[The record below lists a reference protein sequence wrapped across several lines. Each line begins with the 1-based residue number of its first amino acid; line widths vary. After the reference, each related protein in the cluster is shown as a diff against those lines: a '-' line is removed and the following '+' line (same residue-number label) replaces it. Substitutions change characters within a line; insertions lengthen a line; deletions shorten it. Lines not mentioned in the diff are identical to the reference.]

1 MVVLDEVKI
10 RTQIC
15 NEIVVNPARNFEIA
29 ISRRVTFNELLYLIN
44 SDSLLEMSIYN
55 SRELHQF

>member
-10 RTQIC
+10 RTQIR
-15 NEIVVNPARNFEIA
+15 NKIVNPARNFKIA
-29 ISRRVTFNELLYLIN
+29 ISRRVTFDKLLYLIN
-44 SDSLLEMSIYN
+44 SDRLLEMSIYN